1 MKQKLLLILAITFGM
16 TLQMKA
22 EVVEMQSTNPTDT
35 HKEGPRNIVPTVTTD
50 CEMISINADTV
61 YYGALVVVKN
71 SQGEVIK
78 NEFINISTNPQT
90 IRVTDTDRKT
100 IEIFCGKESF
110 FGIFND

>member
-78 NEFINISTNPQT
+78 MNLLISLLIPRQSGSPIPTE
-90 IRVTDTDRKT
+90 RL
-100 IEIFCGKESF
+100 
-110 FGIFND
+110 